1 MDQTFLY
8 FVQDCSHKI
17 EVNLKFLKRSFSS
30 SKGLRL
36 EIANTSYFVTLMD
49 YRLIINLLLYE
60 CSTSI

>member
-1 MDQTFLY
+1 MFIY
-8 FVQDCSHKI
+8 FVQDWSYKLK
-17 EVNLKFLKRSFSS
+17 VNLEFLKRSFSFSS